1 MKRTTILTAIV
12 LASGVAVFAQ
22 DAPMAKD
29 FQTGEVTVGVGQ
41 NDVDNNSSKYLEYRE
56 IPNGVVAPYLRLFG
70 QKDNFRY
77 ELLGGNVQQR
87 DAFYRL
93 KLGNEKWRLEGNY
106 VAIPHNFGNDG
117 HTLLQ
122 NTDPAVWQL
131 SDTTQAAYQS
141 ALEAQFKLDKNK
153 INYTFLNNLVSPG
166 LAAANE
172 VDLGL
177 DRQRGNLVFRLTPD
191 KPLDIRLTYFHEK
204 RSGDRSNSG
213 TSFGFS
219 NVVELPEFVQYV
231 TQDIGATAQYEGSW
245 GVARAAIRYNWFEN
259 SANSFAW
266 DNPFRVTDSTDSSA
280 YQAPGSGSVNG
291 PSFGRMALP
300 PDNDAFT
307 GSAGA
312 TLKFSHNTRLSA
324 DVSIGS
330 WKQNSTPFIP
340 YTTNTA
346 IQLPDTTVAATDAAA
361 LPARQL
367 DGKADV
373 TSFNAAFTS
382 TPADKLHVTAH
393 FRRYDLDNKTGRI
406 SFPYY
411 IRFDAAFE
419 DIPRITVP
427 YGFTNTLFDAT
438 VGYDLGDVTL
448 EGGYR
453 NTGFDRTFRE
463 TEKTKE
469 NAFTVAANWRGKDW
483 AIVRASYEH
492 GNRDFD
498 GLEIERSEDASFQQ
512 PGAPTNL
519 LATDPGTP
527 QIGGGTLCAP
537 GTVCNLRYDQAK
549 RKFDRFLGH
558 VELTPTD
565 KVTVGLA
572 YVTTKYNYDESTYG
586 LTESKYDSFTVD
598 ADYTPSAKWNVYAFY
613 TYEKNR
619 DAQRGRQSGSSV
631 STNPLDDWTSD
642 VNDKGNTVG
651 GGFHY
656 AIVPD
661 KWTFDFGGHYQKVD
675 GNNAIGVFPG
685 GVPYNNRVSLGGA
698 QSLPL
703 YDDTKI
709 TSLNASLRYQFA
721 KKWSAGLS
729 GWFEDY
735 TIKDSNTAG
744 LLNYVPG
751 SFFLAANDG
760 DYQAKWAYLYLTYR
774 W

>member
-1 MKRTTILTAIV
+1 V
-12 LASGVAVFAQ
+12 
-22 DAPMAKD
+22 
-29 FQTGEVTVGVGQ
+29 
-41 NDVDNNSSKYLEYRE
+41 
-56 IPNGVVAPYLRLFG
+56 
-70 QKDNFRY
+70 
-77 ELLGGNVQQR
+77 
-87 DAFYRL
+87 
-93 KLGNEKWRLEGNY
+93 
-106 VAIPHNFGNDG
+106 
-117 HTLLQ
+117 
-122 NTDPAVWQL
+122 
-131 SDTTQAAYQS
+131 
-141 ALEAQFKLDKNK
+141 LEAQFKTDPSK
-153 INYTFLNNLVSPG
+153 INYTFLNNLVTPG

-191 KPLDIRLTYFHEK
+191 KPVDIRLTYFHEK
-204 RSGDRSNSG
+204 RSGDRSASG
-213 TSFGFS
+213 TSFGFG

-231 TQDIGATAQYEGSW
+231 TQDIGASAQYEGSW
-245 GVARAAIRYNWFEN
+245 GVARAALRYNWFE
-259 SANSFAW
+259 SAQSAFSW
-266 DNPFRVTDSTDSSA
+266 DNPFRVTDSIDTSS
-280 YQAPGSGSVNG
+280 APGSGSVGG
-291 PSFGRMALP
+291 PSFGRMGLP

-307 GSAGA
+307 GSAGT
-312 TLKFSHNTRLSA
+312 TLRFAHQTRLSA

-346 IQLPDTTVAATDAAA
+346 ITIPGAPAAPTDPAA
-361 LPARQL
+361 LPAQHL

-373 TSFNAAFTS
+373 TSFSVAFS
-382 TPADKLHVTAH
+382 SIPADKLHVTAH

-406 SFPYY
+406 SFPLGYV
-411 IRFDAAFE
+411 RFDSVWE
-419 DIPRITVP
+419 DVPRITVP
-427 YGFTNTLFDAT
+427 YGFTNKLFDVT
-438 VGYDLGDVTL
+438 VGYDIGDLTV
-448 EGGYR
+448 EGGYK

-463 TEKTKE
+463 TEKTTE
-469 NAFTVAANWRGKDW
+469 NGFNLAANWHGKDW
-483 AIVRASYEH
+483 AVLRASYEH

-498 GLEIERSEDASFQQ
+498 GLEIARSEEASFLD
-512 PGAPTNL
+512 PGTPTNL
-519 LATDPGTP
+519 LAIDPATP
-527 QIGGGTLCAP
+527 QTGGGTLCAP

-549 RKFDRFLGH
+549 RKFDRFLAH
-558 VELTPTD
+558 VELIPTD

-572 YVTTKYNYDESTYG
+572 YSTTKYNYDESTYG

-598 ADYTPSAKWNVYAFY
+598 ADYTPSARWNVYAFY

-631 STNPLDDWTSD
+631 STQPLDDWTSE

-651 GGFHY
+651 GGFHV

-661 KWTFDFGGHYQKVD
+661 KWLFDFTGHYQKVD
-675 GNNAIGVFPG
+675 GDNAIGVFPG
-685 GVPYNNRVSLGGA
+685 GVPYNNRVNVGGA

-721 KKWSAGLS
+721 KKWAAGIS

-735 TIKDSNTAG
+735 NLDDSNTAS
-744 LLNYVPG
+744 LQNYVPS